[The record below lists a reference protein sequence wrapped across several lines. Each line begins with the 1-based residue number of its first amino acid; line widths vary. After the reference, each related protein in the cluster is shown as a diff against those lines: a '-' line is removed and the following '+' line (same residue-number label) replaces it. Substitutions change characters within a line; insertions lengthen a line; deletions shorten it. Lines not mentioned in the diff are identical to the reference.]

1 MKTLI
6 DSSRIMTAGMFVLV
20 SPLSPW
26 AMVVVLT
33 AGMIYSF
40 RGKRTPPQGGEP
52 PEKPDN

>member
-6 DSSRIMTAGMFVLV
+6 DGSRIMTAGMFVLV

-26 AMVVVLT
+26 AVVAVLT

-40 RGKRTPPQGGEP
+40 RDKRTPPPGAEP

>member
-1 MKTLI
+1 
-6 DSSRIMTAGMFVLV
+6 MTAGMFVLV

>member
-1 MKTLI
+1 MKTLM
-6 DSSRIMTAGMFVLV
+6 DGSRLMTAGMFVLV

-26 AMVVVLT
+26 AMVAVLT

-40 RGKRTPPQGGEP
+40 RERKNPPQGGEP